1 LFNFAL
7 AQQLGV
13 AVASPE
19 YICQNL
25 FPAGFCSPQ
34 MVAKIAIIMTDAE
47 AARVE
52 PARAVTLVLTVKTVF
67 LSTLSLCGC

>member
-13 AVASPE
+13 AAAFPE

-52 PARAVTLVLTVKTVF
+52 PSRAVT
-67 LSTLSLCGC
+67 